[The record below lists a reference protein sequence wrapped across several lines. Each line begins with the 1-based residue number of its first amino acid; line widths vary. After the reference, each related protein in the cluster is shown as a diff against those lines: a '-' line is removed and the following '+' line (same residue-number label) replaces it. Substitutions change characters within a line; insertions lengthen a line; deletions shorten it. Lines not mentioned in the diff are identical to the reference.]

1 MNPILKS
8 LLAEISPA
16 FLRARKLARR
26 PPAPPA
32 AAAANRRV
40 EPVEPAAQ
48 RPCYRPARPDGRD
61 TASNM

>member
-16 FLRARKLARR
+16 FLRARGLR
-26 PPAPPA
+26 PNLPAPPEA
-32 AAAANRRV
+32 AAARQPEPR
-40 EPVEPAAQ
+40 EPVAQ
-48 RPCYRPARPDGRD
+48 RPCYRPPRPDSRD